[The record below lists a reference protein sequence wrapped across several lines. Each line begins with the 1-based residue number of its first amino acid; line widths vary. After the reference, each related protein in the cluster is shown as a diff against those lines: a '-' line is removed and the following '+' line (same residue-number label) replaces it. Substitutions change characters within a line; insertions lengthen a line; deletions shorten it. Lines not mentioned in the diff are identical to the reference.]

1 MLAFH
6 DYLKKN
12 AEYQRSCPK
21 YRFEFGPGDT
31 WLVFTD
37 VVPHSVE
44 SGQLAM
50 EQTMIVSRDSL
61 AAPDRAPIAIL
72 EKLAGTQLSA

>member
-1 MLAFH
+1 
-6 DYLKKN
+6 
-12 AEYQRSCPK
+12 
-21 YRFEFGPGDT
+21 
-31 WLVFTD
+31 
-37 VVPHSVE
+37 
-44 SGQLAM
+44 M